1 MFLCSIVHSIQWKYT
16 IKSAVAWDAR
26 RVEESCSLFDLFDW
40 RIDKEVNWIQVV
52 IVAVG
57 YDSKVNEKI
66 II

>member
-1 MFLCSIVHSIQWKYT
+1 M
-16 IKSAVAWDAR
+16 AWDAR

>member
-1 MFLCSIVHSIQWKYT
+1 M
-16 IKSAVAWDAR
+16 AWDAR
-26 RVEESCSLFDLFDW
+26 RVEESRSLFELFDW

-57 YDSKVNEKI
+57 YDSRVNEKI